1 MAAGGGGTQYRS
13 EGGCSQTADAL
24 VEVQDAAGGADGVEY
39 AVVDDGVDSEGDRVG
54 GEDLLG
60 RDLEYPGPRVDSP
73 DLKDKSMV
81 LVISRIK

>member
-1 MAAGGGGTQYRS
+1 MIDLTVQRS
-13 EGGCSQTADAL
+13 NLSIVLQI
-24 VEVQDAAGGADGVEY
+24 AGGADGVED

-60 RDLEYPGPRVDSP
+60 RDLEHPGPRVDSP

-81 LVISRIK
+81 LVSRII